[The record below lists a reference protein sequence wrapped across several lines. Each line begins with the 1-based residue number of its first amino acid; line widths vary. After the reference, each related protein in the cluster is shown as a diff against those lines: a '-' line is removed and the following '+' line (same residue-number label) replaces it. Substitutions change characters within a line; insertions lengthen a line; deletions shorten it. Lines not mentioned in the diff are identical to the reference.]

1 MKVTIE
7 LDSEKDHA
15 DEYLK
20 LINGKDK
27 VYAGINMICELYRAI
42 YNGKIYDEDVII
54 RQKTVMDPLDPI
66 GKTIEKEWI
75 SRDFIEHELERIFEQ
90 LKDFQYWE

>member
-20 LINGKDK
+20 LINGKDQ
-27 VYAGINMICELYRAI
+27 VYAGINMICELYHTI
-42 YNGKIYDEDVII
+42 YNRKLYDTDII
-54 RQKTVMDPLDPI
+54 MVQKKMVDPTDPI
-66 GKTIEKEWI
+66 GQVTEKEWL
-75 SRDFIEHELERIFEQ
+75 SMNFVEKELERIFEQ

>member
-20 LINGKDK
+20 LINGKDQ
-27 VYAGINMICELYRAI
+27 VYAGINMICELYRTI
-42 YNGKIYDEDVII
+42 YNRKLYDTDII
-54 RQKTVMDPLDPI
+54 MVQKKMVDPTDPI
-66 GKTIEKEWI
+66 GQVTEKEWL
-75 SRDFIEHELERIFEQ
+75 SMNFVEKELERIFEQ

>member
-20 LINGKDK
+20 LINGKDQ
-27 VYAGINMICELYRAI
+27 VYAGINMICELYRTI
-42 YNGKIYDEDVII
+42 YNRKLYDTDII
-54 RQKTVMDPLDPI
+54 MVQKKMVDPTDPI
-66 GKTIEKEWI
+66 GKVTEKEWL
-75 SRDFIEHELERIFEQ
+75 SMNFVEKELERIFEQ
-90 LKDFQYWE
+90 LKDFQYCE